1 MADTGGGASL
11 EDLGQIL
18 KTNLQLSDAGKVDQG

>member
-18 KTNLQLSDAGKVDQG
+18 KTNLSDADKVDQGL